1 MTVKKTDKKSIE
13 PDRDELASLIAES
26 LNKMNKD
33 SDQVAFFLDGRE
45 STPTDF
51 TDFISTGA
59 TMLDVAIS
67 NRANGG
73 IAVGRITELTGLEG
87 SGKSLIGA
95 QLIANTQRRGG
106 VGVLIDTETAVNA
119 EFFKAVGIDMNKL
132 VYVQLQTVEEIFD
145 AITTVIEKVRTGKDK
160 NKLVTIVVD
169 SVAAAST
176 KKEMEADFGKDGYA
190 TDKAI
195 IISKAM
201 RKITGLLGRERIA
214 LVFTNQLR
222 QKMNAMAFSD
232 PWCVDP
238 LTTKV
243 KIRYKL
249 PYVEEEVTLAEL
261 ADRFLSLNDFET
273 PEIYDMDSMGIEVE
287 TIDPVTGDKVFRAI
301 KNFVV
306 KNTVSTHYTD
316 GVIKGTANHRV
327 IENGK
332 EVRLEEHSEFRMVE
346 EQINVVD
353 IEVEEFA
360 SYLANGRLHHNTT
373 SGGKAIAFHAS
384 TRLRLSLMGK
394 ISNSAGDVIG
404 VKVKANVVK
413 NRLGPP
419 HRTAEFEIYFN
430 RGIDDVGAWLSV
442 MKENKMVKQGGAW
455 YVYTDP
461 TTGEETKFQSKEFSA
476 FLEANVERKE
486 RIYAEICESLIMRYQ
501 SEFDPENVSIMG
513 ATEDE

>member
-1 MTVKKTDKKSIE
+1 MAKEKKVIQE

-33 SDQVAFFLDGRE
+33 SDQIAFFLDGRE
-45 STPTDF
+45 ETPTDF

-67 NRANGG
+67 NRPHGG

-95 QLIANTQRRGG
+95 QLIANTQKRGG
-106 VGVLIDTETAVNA
+106 VGILIDTETAVNP
-119 EFFKAVGIDMNKL
+119 EFFKAVGIDTNKL
-132 VYVQLQTVEEIFD
+132 VYVHLQTVEEIFD
-145 AITTVIEKVRTGKDK
+145 AVTTIIEKVRTGKDK
-160 NKLVTIVVD
+160 DKLVTIVVD

-232 PWCVDP
+232 PW
-238 LTTKV
+238 
-243 KIRYKL
+243 
-249 PYVEEEVTLAEL
+249 
-261 ADRFLSLNDFET
+261 
-273 PEIYDMDSMGIEVE
+273 
-287 TIDPVTGDKVFRAI
+287 
-301 KNFVV
+301 
-306 KNTVSTHYTD
+306 
-316 GVIKGTANHRV
+316 
-327 IENGK
+327 
-332 EVRLEEHSEFRMVE
+332 
-346 EQINVVD
+346 
-353 IEVEEFA
+353 
-360 SYLANGRLHHNTT
+360 TT

-384 TRLRLSLMGK
+384 TRLRLNLMGK
-394 ISNSAGDVIG
+394 ISNSNGDVIG

-430 RGIDDVGAWLSV
+430 RGIDDVGSWLKV
-442 MKENKMVKQGGAW
+442 MKEEKIVKQAGAW
-455 YVYTDP
+455 YSYTDP
-461 TTGEETKFQSKEFSA
+461 VSGEESKFQSKDFQA
-476 FLEANVERKE
+476 FLEADPVRKE
-486 RIYAEICESLIMRYQ
+486 SFYNQICDTLIMKYQ
-501 SEFDPENVSIMG
+501 TEFDPDEVNIMG
-513 ATEDE
+513 ATDDD

>member
-1 MTVKKTDKKSIE
+1 MSKEKKVIQE

-45 STPTDF
+45 ATPTDF

-67 NRANGG
+67 NRPHGG

-87 SGKSLIGA
+87 SGKSLVGA
-95 QLIANTQRRGG
+95 QLIANTQKRGG
-106 VGVLIDTETAVNA
+106 VGVLIDTETAVNP
-119 EFFKAVGIDMNKL
+119 EFFKAVGIDTNKL
-132 VYVQLQTVEEIFD
+132 VYVHLQTVEEIFD
-145 AITTVIEKVRTGKDK
+145 AITTIIEKVRSGKDK

-232 PWCVDP
+232 PW
-238 LTTKV
+238 
-243 KIRYKL
+243 
-249 PYVEEEVTLAEL
+249 
-261 ADRFLSLNDFET
+261 
-273 PEIYDMDSMGIEVE
+273 
-287 TIDPVTGDKVFRAI
+287 
-301 KNFVV
+301 
-306 KNTVSTHYTD
+306 
-316 GVIKGTANHRV
+316 
-327 IENGK
+327 
-332 EVRLEEHSEFRMVE
+332 
-346 EQINVVD
+346 
-353 IEVEEFA
+353 
-360 SYLANGRLHHNTT
+360 TT

-384 TRLRLSLMGK
+384 TRLRLNLMGK
-394 ISNSAGDVIG
+394 ISNSSGDVIG
-404 VKVKANVVK
+404 VKVKAKIVK

-419 HRTAEFEIYFN
+419 HREADFEIYFN
-430 RGIDDVGAWLSV
+430 RGIDDTGSWLTM
-442 MKENKMVKQGGAW
+442 MKDLKLVKQAGAW
-455 YVYTDP
+455 YTYIDAE
-461 TTGEETKFQSKEFSA
+461 TGEETKFQSKEFAA
-476 FLEANVERKE
+476 FLDEDAERKE
-486 RIYAEICESLIMRYQ
+486 SIYSAICDSLIMKYQ
-501 SEFDPENVSIMG
+501 SEFDPEAVSISD
-513 ATEDE
+513 ASDDE